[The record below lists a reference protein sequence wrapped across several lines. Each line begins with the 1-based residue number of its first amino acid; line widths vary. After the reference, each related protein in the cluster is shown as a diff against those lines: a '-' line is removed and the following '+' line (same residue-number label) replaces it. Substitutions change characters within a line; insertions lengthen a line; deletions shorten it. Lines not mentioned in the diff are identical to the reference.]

1 MPGFIARSRPIRQL
15 ILHKTLFK
23 KQLDNAN
30 LQNTTNSKS
39 LDWYKGQIIELANYK
54 QKFNSVENNLSKI
67 QNDKET
73 LKYSRDVMAEK
84 NKYLDDLI
92 KAKTEESLKLKVDK
106 EKFKNAFLEAELI
119 FSKHVKTKKLR
130 DLINFKD
137 QID

>member
-1 MPGFIARSRPIRQL
+1 
-15 ILHKTLFK
+15 
-23 KQLDNAN
+23 
-30 LQNTTNSKS
+30 
-39 LDWYKGQIIELANYK
+39 
-54 QKFNSVENNLSKI
+54 
-67 QNDKET
+67 
-73 LKYSRDVMAEK
+73 MAEK

-137 QID
+137 QIDQFNAYFADIMIYIIFDIKYFY